1 MLKLFQSIF
10 GGESQGRYPESLVA
24 MAIERAVDGTDPRIR
39 ALPGYRKQLRAPVLH
54 AIDHVVTLVDSL
66 PAPLA
71 ADRGNYSGDARL
83 RALFASADRML
94 EVFGND
100 SVLNEFRAS
109 AKDAGRI
116 TALLLAE
123 RVEKN
128 VLGMELSGDMLRRD
142 VAQVAVSFR
151 GHRLV
156 DPTISEDETR
166 RLLKRRAFDHLLS
179 LALAR
184 IIDVKGERAGLNQQ
198 RDVLKHKLNAL
209 QHGGWGLDDAGEGTL
224 DPGALEGELADIE
237 AQLAAFHADTDALRA
252 HLHITAELL
261 ADAERQF
268 WGEVI
273 ELRVDRMNIQ
283 REEADT
289 SAQLIRFQELR
300 NARGRRLVMLFLSM
314 NPAVLPR
321 REDFFTAAERYTR

>member
-1 MLKLFQSIF
+1 MKLFQSIF
-10 GGESQGRYPESLVA
+10 GGESQGRYPESLVE
-24 MAIERAVDGTDPRIR
+24 MAIERAVDGTDPRMR
-39 ALPGYRKQLRAPVLH
+39 AMPGYRKQLRAPVLH

-71 ADRGNYSGDARL
+71 ADRGTYSGDARL

-100 SVLNEFRAS
+100 SVLNEFRAA

-116 TALLLAE
+116 NALLLAE

-128 VLGMELSGDMLRRD
+128 VLGVELSGDMLRRD

-156 DPTISEDETR
+156 DPTTSADETR

-209 QHGGWGLDDAGEGTL
+209 QHGGWGFDDAGEGTP
-224 DPGALEGELADIE
+224 DPGALQGELADIE
-237 AQLAAFHADTDALRA
+237 AQLAGLHADADALRA

-273 ELRVDRMNIQ
+273 ELRLDRMNIQ

-314 NPAVLPR
+314 TLDELPR